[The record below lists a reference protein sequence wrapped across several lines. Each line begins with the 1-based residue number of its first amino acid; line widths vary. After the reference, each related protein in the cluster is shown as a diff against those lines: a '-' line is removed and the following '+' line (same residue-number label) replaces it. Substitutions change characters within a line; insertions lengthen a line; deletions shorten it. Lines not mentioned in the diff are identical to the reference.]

1 MKPIKLKIRG
11 FLTYK
16 NEIEIDFTKLY
27 AKKIFV
33 ISGDTGSGKT
43 SIFDAISFALYGSV
57 ARDIPIDRLRSD
69 FLTEED
75 PYTFVNLI
83 FEVDGKIYEI
93 ERIPSQIAHKSKD
106 YQDIKNS
113 VALYEITNERKL
125 ISEKITETK
134 DKINEIIG
142 LDQNQFSKVMLLAQ
156 GDFQQFLNAKSDER
170 TKLLGDIFRTQEYKD
185 IQESI
190 KQRAS
195 EAFKNMQVIDERLE
209 STLCRF
215 DEINKVINK
224 DDILVH
230 DFNKINEAIDKY
242 KINLDKDLKE
252 LLKEESEL
260 QALEKEEISYR
271 QNSENLNKNIDT
283 FYKAKENLDK
293 AEEKNL
299 EFENLK
305 NSYDKAK
312 EAKNIEVYEN
322 LYNKNTHYIKD
333 YKNQLDLNL
342 EEENKIETKLDQ
354 VHSSYLLLDKKQE
367 NLNEIRISLNA
378 DEKLLKEYIKFLDI
392 KSKYQTFANDLKEID
407 KLREQKEYLTN
418 KIEKDRNS
426 YDEKT
431 SAINKLKDS
440 KNQLE
445 KEIYDNKLSLE
456 KLYESFKVLRKNQ
469 ELKTSI
475 ASNNK
480 EIENLEKENS
490 KLNKSKEAYQ
500 KNIRL
505 SQINEMID
513 DLNKTGVCPVCGD
526 KHGIKFKKHDI
537 EDIDINSLTDQL
549 IEIRSRIDSLKNQNK
564 LYYDLLVDIED
575 KKELEAK
582 KDRVTSA
589 FNEKN
594 LELENINNSLEEA
607 LEKTNNLKKYLNK
620 NISRLREINYRL
632 EELDRKAKDFE
643 NIKISYLSNKEKMD
657 PLNKNY
663 LEENIKNQ
671 KLNINTLEEEI
682 KNTTSLYNE
691 LTNKKTRLKSNIENL
706 RTNIKNL
713 DLEREKNKSILK
725 EKVNEVFDSYD
736 AYKKSLNRYEDLH
749 ARRDDIDQY
758 FKNLEK
764 LRVVYETY
772 ISYKDKEKVDL
783 EKIDKKIA
791 SIDEK
796 LINIRDKKSD
806 INLKLSN
813 IKIVKTDLSDIE
825 KEFMN
830 TKKDSEVLT
839 KLANMAEGS
848 FAKVKGREKIDFES
862 FVLSYYFDKVLSYA
876 NIRLLD
882 MSDGQFSM
890 IRKSMGLDAR
900 SKQGLDIEI
909 LDANTGKKRPA
920 STLSGGESFLASL
933 SLALGLSDEI
943 SAENGG
949 IKIDTLFIDEGF
961 GTLSDEYLNNVIHQI
976 EKLSYE
982 NKFIG
987 LISHVK
993 ELKEAIDAKILVTYK
1008 QDEGSSIEVMT

>member
-1 MKPIKLKIRG
+1 MKPIKLKVRG

-69 FLTEED
+69 FLTGED
-75 PYTFVNLI
+75 SYTFVNLI

-93 ERIPSQIAHKSKD
+93 ERIPSQIAHRSKD

-113 VALYEITNERKL
+113 VALYEITNEGKL

-134 DKINEIIG
+134 DKVNEIIG
-142 LDQNQFSKVMLLAQ
+142 LDHNQFSKVMLLAQ

-170 TKLLGDIFRTQEYKD
+170 TKLLGDIFRTQEYKE
-185 IQESI
+185 IQENI

-195 EAFKNMQVIDERLE
+195 EAFKNMEVIDERLE
-209 STLCRF
+209 STLYRF

-230 DFNKINEAIDKY
+230 DFDKINDSIDNY
-242 KINLDKDLKE
+242 QINLDKNLQE

-260 QALEKEEISYR
+260 QTLEKEEISYR
-271 QNSENLNKNIDT
+271 QNSENLNKNIDN
-283 FYKAKENLDK
+283 FYQSKENLDK
-293 AEEKNL
+293 AEEKKL

-305 NSYDKAK
+305 KGYDKAK
-312 EAKNIEVYEN
+312 EAKSIEVYEN
-322 LYNKNTHYIKD
+322 LYNKNTLDIRSN
-333 YKNQLDLNL
+333 KNQLDLNL
-342 EEENKIETKLDQ
+342 GEAEKLEDKLDE
-354 VHSSYLLLDKKQE
+354 VYSSYLLLDKKQE
-367 NLNEIRISLNA
+367 NLDEIRVSLN
-378 DEKLLKEYIKFLDI
+378 DDDKLLKEYIKFLDI
-392 KSKYQTFANDLKEID
+392 KGKYQTFASDLKEID
-407 KLREQKEYLTN
+407 KLREEKEYLAN
-418 KIEKDRNS
+418 KIEEDRNS
-426 YDEKT
+426 YDEKI

-445 KEIYDNKLSLE
+445 KEIYAYKLSLE
-456 KLYESFKVLRKNQ
+456 KLDESFKILRKNE
-469 ELKTSI
+469 ELKGKI
-475 ASNNK
+475 ALNNK
-480 EIENLEKENS
+480 ELKDLEKEKS
-490 KLNKSKEAYQ
+490 KLNKSKDAYQ

-513 DLNKTGVCPVCGD
+513 DLNQTGICPVCGD
-526 KHGIKFKKHDI
+526 KHASKFKKHDI
-537 EDIDINSLTDQL
+537 EDIDITSLTEQL
-549 IEIRSRIDSLKNQNK
+549 IEIRSRIEILNNQNQ
-564 LYYDLLVDIED
+564 LYDDSLVDIED
-575 KKELEAK
+575 KKKLEAK
-582 KDRVTSA
+582 KDSLYSI
-589 FNEKN
+589 FNEKR

-607 LEKTNNLKKYLNK
+607 LDKTNNLKKSLSK
-620 NISRLREINYRL
+620 NTSRIREINYRL
-632 EELDRKAKDFE
+632 EELDSKAKDFE

-657 PLNKNY
+657 PLNRDY
-663 LEENIKNQ
+663 LEDKIKTQ
-671 KLNINTLEEEI
+671 KLNINTLEDEI
-682 KNTTSLYNE
+682 KNITSLYNE
-691 LTNKKTRLKSNIENL
+691 LTNKNTRLKSNIENL

-713 DLEREKNKSILK
+713 DLEREKNKTTLE
-725 EKVNEVFDSYD
+725 EKINEVFDSYD
-736 AYKKSLNRYEDLH
+736 SYKDSLNKYEDLY

-764 LRVVYETY
+764 LRLVYETY
-772 ISYKDKEKVDL
+772 ISYKDKKKVDL

-791 SIDEK
+791 SIDQK
-796 LINIRDKKSD
+796 LITIRDKKSD

-813 IKIVKTDLSDIE
+813 IKIVKTDLYDIE

-830 TKKDSEVLT
+830 TKKDSEVLS
-839 KLANMAEGS
+839 KLAKMAEGS

-890 IRKSMGLDAR
+890 TRKSMGLDAR

-993 ELKEAIDAKILVTYK
+993 ELKEAIDAKILVTYR
-1008 QDEGSSIEVMT
+1008 QDEGSSIEVIS